1 MFTKSNTKF
10 LNTDLFAQRKH
21 LVPPGLSHTSG
32 YEILDNLH
40 HLVDLG
46 VFICKSSLAESLRV
60 SSKRYTPSFLGK
72 ENDSFA
78 GNRPGSSRQFAG
90 HSHSQAW
97 VGPELLGWVPDYS
110 VQSLRSHAA
119 AELQLRNVA

>member
-1 MFTKSNTKF
+1 MNFLSADLGLEGRRVECMFTKSNTKF

-78 GNRPGSSRQFAG
+78 GNYTTTEFLCYLT
-90 HSHSQAW
+90 
-97 VGPELLGWVPDYS
+97 V
-110 VQSLRSHAA
+110 
-119 AELQLRNVA
+119 